1 VSKQFKELKEKM
13 RLEARGR
20 VAEKAAC
27 LLREL
32 SSQSSGVNKQKEP
45 ENGETGPEAIK

>member
-13 RLEARGR
+13 SSEARSR
-20 VAEKAAC
+20 VAEKAAR

-32 SSQSSGVNKQKEP
+32 SSQSSWINKQKEP
-45 ENGETGPEAIK
+45 EDGETGPEEVK

>member
-13 RLEARGR
+13 SPEARGR
-20 VAEKAAC
+20 VEEKAAR

-32 SSQSSGVNKQKEP
+32 SSQSSGVNKQKAP
-45 ENGETGPEAIK
+45 EDGETGPETIK